1 MSAQRQL
8 PCPPELWPE
17 FSALLDEALDLTDA
31 ERPAWLEGLGPEF
44 ASVVP
49 WLRKVLSGSSQSLDT
64 GFMSTVVVDHD
75 LPEFS
80 VGQQVGPYVLKQR
93 LGTGGMGEVWLASRS
108 DGSLNRQVALKLPH
122 THLLAGVI
130 KRRFERE
137 RDILAALSHPH
148 IAQLYD
154 AGVADAQHPYLAME
168 WVDGT
173 SILEHCVDQ
182 RLSLDRRLDLFLQIL
197 EAVGYAHGRL
207 IAHRDL
213 KPSNILVTRDGQVK
227 LLDFGIAKL
236 LNPDAERGA
245 TQLTKMGNC
254 MATPAYAAPEQLAG
268 EPITVSADLYALGV
282 LLHELLTG
290 RRPYRDNRRAS
301 PDRTEPGR
309 ASSRIE
315 EGHAPTVGGIDT
327 QKLRRA
333 LLGDLDA
340 IIAKALEV
348 DPANRYSTAEAFA
361 MDLKR
366 SRENRPITARRI
378 SAGMLTLKFV
388 RRHRVGVAM
397 SAVLLLTLVGAS
409 GLVAWQAVRAEREAQ
424 RATTIKDFLI
434 GVFRASDP
442 RIASDK
448 PRGEITARE
457 LLDVSSKQI
466 ESAFTTQQGTQ
477 VELLGVIA
485 EIYGE
490 LNETKRSS
498 SLYERESALASKLP
512 GVGDG
517 QVIDGLIGRAYN
529 AETAGDDAKAL
540 AILDVA
546 DPLILRAHLDK
557 TALRARWLTIRAE
570 ALWPNVGKND
580 EVLVDLEKAVSLFES
595 VAPTDTQYPVAL
607 GDLGALQ
614 LERGNYQAAAGHYQK
629 AVSTSLPE
637 GSLPQLMV
645 VQDNLVPFRVSDRN
659 GCSVVHQTN
668 VDSHR
673 MGVPRETYLF
683 WSELRVNTV
692 CQVLLTFNPT
702 SNTIRELSPVF
713 SHEGVWVSVV
723 LGFVIARCYGRIDFP
738 RGCLYGQQVFGPRL
752 TTHSHLKKLV
762 KLASSVERA
771 RNHDDPSF
779 CVRII
784 PIYGSPSSGIFGRKG
799 SGRGH
804 HSIVDVLR

>member
-1 MSAQRQL
+1 
-8 PCPPELWPE
+8 
-17 FSALLDEALDLTDA
+17 
-31 ERPAWLEGLGPEF
+31 
-44 ASVVP
+44 
-49 WLRKVLSGSSQSLDT
+49 
-64 GFMSTVVVDHD
+64 
-75 LPEFS
+75 
-80 VGQQVGPYVLKQR
+80 
-93 LGTGGMGEVWLASRS
+93 
-108 DGSLNRQVALKLPH
+108 
-122 THLLAGVI
+122 
-130 KRRFERE
+130 
-137 RDILAALSHPH
+137 
-148 IAQLYD
+148 
-154 AGVADAQHPYLAME
+154 
-168 WVDGT
+168 
-173 SILEHCVDQ
+173 
-182 RLSLDRRLDLFLQIL
+182 
-197 EAVGYAHGRL
+197 
-207 IAHRDL
+207 
-213 KPSNILVTRDGQVK
+213 
-227 LLDFGIAKL
+227 
-236 LNPDAERGA
+236 
-245 TQLTKMGNC
+245 MGNC

-637 GSLPQLMV
+637 GSLLLAYHGLANSLRYLGDFKGASAAFEHGMSIAERTYGRKSRLYWAIDSDWAQFRYERGDRVTALAAFETLLQYIPKDRPSFDGAFDMLEGGNAIRKFGYCLAIDGQGDRAVNLLRKAEFLLKSSDPHPVDLPHFESDLGLAYAVAGKRAEAEKTLLHSIELRKALPDQAPQLAIAHEYLGRIFLSA
-645 VQDNLVPFRVSDRN
+645 DNLEAATSEFTQAITLSDGRASEAATFAQAGLAAVAIAQNDAKAADKASSAAMSYAASLDGYYDVRV
-659 GCSVVHQTN
+659 
-668 VDSHR
+668 
-673 MGVPRETYLF
+673 MPYL
-683 WSELRVNTV
+683 WQIRARA
-692 CQVLLTFNPT
+692 LL
-702 SNTIRELSPVF
+702 
-713 SHEGVWVSVV
+713 
-723 LGFVIARCYGRIDFP
+723 LGGDMAGAQD
-738 RGCLYGQQVFGPRL
+738 LANNALRL
-752 TTHSHLKKLV
+752 TRRYYDTASTEMSRAEDLV
-762 KLASSVERA
+762 RVIESRA
-771 RNHDDPSF
+771 LP
-779 CVRII
+779 
-784 PIYGSPSSGIFGRKG
+784 GRQKAKATG
-799 SGRGH
+799 
-804 HSIVDVLR
+804 